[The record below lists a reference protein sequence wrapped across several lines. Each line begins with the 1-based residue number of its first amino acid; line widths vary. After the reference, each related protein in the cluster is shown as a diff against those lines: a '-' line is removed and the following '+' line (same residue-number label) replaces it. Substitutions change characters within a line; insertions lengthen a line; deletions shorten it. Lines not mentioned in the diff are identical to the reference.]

1 MPVPIQQGATT
12 LVLKRYYGHLD
23 GPEPRRGLEVAS
35 PDVQFHLAMPG
46 DDLAA
51 YIAGRDTAGKQR
63 VHHVVASAVHEQ
75 LEFHYGVVLEDGH
88 ATGAL
93 LSAVHTTPDGRF
105 DRYVTL
111 FQPGVHLL
119 G

>member
-1 MPVPIQQGATT
+1 M
-12 LVLKRYYGHLD
+12 VLKRYYAHLD
-23 GPEPRRGLEVAS
+23 GAQPRRGLEVAT

-46 DDLAA
+46 RAVEGRSRDDLAA
-51 YIAGRDTAGKQR
+51 YVAGRDTAGKER
-63 VHHVVASAVHEQ
+63 VHHVVVSAAHEE
-75 LEFHYGVVLEDGH
+75 LEFHYGVVLEEGRP
-88 ATGAL
+88 TGAL

-111 FQPGVHLL
+111 FQPSVHLL